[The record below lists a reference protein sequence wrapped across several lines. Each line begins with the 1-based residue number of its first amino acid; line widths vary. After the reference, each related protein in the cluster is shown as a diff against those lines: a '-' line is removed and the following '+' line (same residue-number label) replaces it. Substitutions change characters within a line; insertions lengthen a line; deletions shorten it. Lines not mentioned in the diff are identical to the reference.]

1 MPATC
6 DVPVTKARARCLG
19 CIVSC
24 VKVTSKLSHSVF
36 LGSNAKISS
45 RRHPH
50 DRGRIVGRRPDAGLL
65 FRPAPC
71 VCVER
76 AGNVF
81 VPRRDSFVYR
91 VVVIRLALILKPVDK
106 SGPGGTDRGGNDFDI
121 LVANRK
127 IGLVFICCTP
137 RAMSAKDPKR
147 TLDPLRLLVG

>member
-1 MPATC
+1 MPTGSC
-6 DVPVTKARARCLG
+6 QKARAKCLG
-19 CIVSC
+19 CVVNWAKI
-24 VKVTSKLSHSVF
+24 TSKLSHSAV
-36 LGSNAKISS
+36 LGPNAKTNSC
-45 RRHPH
+45 RHPDH
-50 DRGRIVGRRPDAGLL
+50 RGRIVGRRPSAGLL

-76 AGNVF
+76 TGNVF
-81 VPRRDSFVYR
+81 VHGRDSFVYR
-91 VVVIRLALILKPVDK
+91 VVVIRVALILKPVDK